1 MRACNKLLTVAFAAS
16 LLATPSFAQV
26 IYTDGAPAVGAS
38 WTDTSV
44 YRSDGK
50 YLGAD
55 PDARVRF
62 ELYRDSHASDN

>member
-1 MRACNKLLTVAFAAS
+1 MRACNKLLLVAFAAS
-16 LLATPSFAQV
+16 LLATPSFART
-26 IYTDGAPAVGAS
+26 IHTDAVPAVDAS
-38 WTDTSV
+38 WADASV